1 MLLGACAAGFCVLV
15 AFLEL
20 VSLLSQVDIEV
31 QNYDEFDALIRPR

>member
-1 MLLGACAAGFCVLV
+1 VLV

-31 QNYDEFDALIRPR
+31 QNYDEFDAPSRPR

>member
-1 MLLGACAAGFCVLV
+1 VVV